1 MNAIIAGI
9 ACPPTDAPIPT
20 GRILLVTRRTRT
32 RRALAALTALVV
44 IGSVV
49 TIGTTT
55 AAYTDRAS
63 ATTDVVASTT
73 RFVPQQTH
81 LPGTGTAV
89 QDDGTIAI
97 WGYRGSGLSGTGTA
111 SVASSAAISLVT
123 LPSDGHPEGRRRA
136 VALAGTSLSNAT
148 DVHDTGLAALS
159 DDGRV
164 YTWGGDQTGY
174 VMGRTDAVPYAR
186 PGPVAIPGT
195 VVDLVSSASVFMAL
209 TSTGDLY
216 TWGHAQA
223 RGVTGQG
230 SVTASSATPTRILTG
245 VHSIGAGVWN
255 GWAVRGNTVAGDTA
269 TGVLWWGWSPAPG
282 TDAGDPSGDNRNTI
296 RSTPTRSDALS
307 AFTTSGCEAVGV
319 VAGSPQDT
327 CGIQSLTGHDH
338 GSQALR
344 ADGTLLTWGNPVEW
358 GTGRVDGGAAANNTP
373 TALTL
378 AAGVTAVQVTTTRD
392 YVLVLGSNGYAYV
405 YGRYSRGGGPHPS
418 TGATST
424 ADLRTPVRHTA
435 LGQVE
440 HLAGFGCSAA
450 ALRADGTIILW
461 GGSTDGLSSTNA
473 ELAVCNGFAT
483 TTTPDSPSAGLTALV
498 MPGTRAATA

>member
-1 MNAIIAGI
+1 MSAITSGI
-9 ACPPTDAPIPT
+9 ALVLTGVPIAT
-20 GRILLVTRRTRT
+20 GLILFATSRTRT
-32 RRALAALTALVV
+32 RHALATLAAL
-44 IGSVV
+44 V
-49 TIGTTT
+49 TIGGVVTVSTTT

-63 ATTDVVASTT
+63 ATAHVAAPTT

-81 LPGTGTAV
+81 LAGTGTAV

-97 WGYRGSGLSGTGTA
+97 WGYRGNGLSGTGTA
-111 SVASSAAISLVT
+111 SVSSSATVSLVT

-136 VALAGTSLSNAT
+136 VTLAGTSLGNVT
-148 DVHDTGLAALS
+148 DVNDTGLAALS

-164 YTWGGDQTGY
+164 YTWGGNQTHTL
-174 VMGRTDAVPYAR
+174 MGRTSAVPFAQ

-223 RGVTGQG
+223 RGITGQG
-230 SVTASSATPTRILTG
+230 SPTASSTTPTRILTG
-245 VHSIGAGVWN
+245 VHSIGAGEWN
-255 GWAVRGNTVAGDTA
+255 GWAIRGNTVAGDTA
-269 TGVLWWGWSPAPG
+269 TGVLWWGWSHAPAA
-282 TDAGDPSGDNRNTI
+282 DAGDPSGDNLNTS
-296 RSTPTRSDALS
+296 RSTPTRSNALS
-307 AFTTSGCEAVGV
+307 AFTTSGCEAIGV

-338 GSQALR
+338 GSQALLS
-344 ADGTLLTWGNPVEW
+344 DGTLLTWGNPVEQ

-378 AAGVTAVQVTTTRD
+378 TAGVTAVQVATTQD
-392 YVLVLGSNGYAYV
+392 YVLVLGSDGYSYV
-405 YGRYSRGGGPHPS
+405 YGRYSWGWGPHPS
-418 TGATST
+418 TGATSN
-424 ADLRTPVRHTA
+424 ADIRTPVRHTA

-440 HLAGFGCSAA
+440 HVAGFGHSGA
-450 ALRADGTIILW
+450 ALRADGTIVLW
-461 GGSTDGLSSTNA
+461 GGSTDGLGSTNSQHTVRN
-473 ELAVCNGFAT
+473 EFAT

-498 MPGTRAATA
+498 MPGTQAATA